1 MTAESRCMSSKEQL
15 QEDRSGGA
23 GIGRTVPPLSERLS
37 FSIHQLSA
45 QLVRIVNPLFRR
57 FGIDSVSSQ
66 IMLLVQERGAM
77 GISELLD
84 IMHLPQSTISH
95 QLQRLEK
102 RGYLLRERLG
112 RDQRNVTISLTQ
124 SGNRV
129 ASECEEISAS
139 AYNAMLGGL
148 QNISAD
154 DMRSELNSLLAQLTR
169 MKASNPTKQSAE

>member
-1 MTAESRCMSSKEQL
+1 MSSKERPD
-15 QEDRSGGA
+15 ENRAESAD
-23 GIGRTVPPLSERLS
+23 IGQTVPPLSERLS

-45 QLVRIVNPLFRR
+45 QLVRIVNPLFRQ

-102 RGYLLRERLG
+102 KGYLLRERLE

-124 SGNRV
+124 SGDRV
-129 ASECEEISAS
+129 ASECEKISAS

-154 DMRSELNSLLAQLTR
+154 DMRSELNSLLDQLARLKVSTPA
-169 MKASNPTKQSAE
+169 K